1 MQARL
6 HREHQLD
13 KGHTVDPNVSD
24 KSWSYLQHNTLFF
37 KPEMLYHDQV
47 EKAFQIIQSSA

>member
-1 MQARL
+1 MQAKL

-13 KGHTVDPNVSD
+13 NGYTVDPNVSD
-24 KSWSYLQHNTLFF
+24 KLWSYLQHNTLF
-37 KPEMLYHDQV
+37 KPQTLYHDQI